1 MMGENTFLWSCVWQG
16 TVCVGVGL
24 VGSFVLRRRPARAHQ
39 MLLLAMIVA
48 VIVPVMSV
56 VVKHFEWGMFVAEP
70 VVSEPVVESRLES
83 SDYEM
88 ADVGVVGSVQPGTNV
103 SEAAAG
109 RAAIARAQPAVIA
122 RPEKAKLR
130 LGTLAIWG
138 WVAASLALYTR
149 LLVTFALGV
158 QLLGRS
164 SPSKRERIQKAA
176 EAARAKLGI
185 DKAVAVCSSDKV
197 RGSVIWCWSKR
208 PVLLVPSSGGE
219 TNGRLDWVSIV
230 CHELA
235 HWKRR
240 DHISG
245 LLAELVVCI
254 MPWNPLLWLA
264 KQRLVRLSEQACDD
278 WVVAAGQSGT
288 DYAESLLDL
297 APQGQMLLAPAV
309 VSSKSGLGDRVRRIL
324 QDKCSN
330 PRTGVWWALAVSI
343 VAACMAVG
351 AAFAQS
357 RPGKPEVATSE
368 AAPVVPTVRLYT
380 LPAGWRLDYDDGTRA
395 GGGRAWRSGMAKNLL
410 ELRVVPTPANEY
422 DESWTQDRIEFRIF
436 NPQGELMD
444 QIHAN
449 FQDWEG
455 PWCSYDWD
463 HSILAPDKYRLI
475 YLRGREDPKSGCTIP
490 LNRVEFPVDLSRH
503 GMYQLKFRPKLETS
517 KTAGPGK
524 YAPTTCTGKIIDTE
538 GNLVVGAKVAA
549 YELFFDMVGN
559 VNLRPVGAIITKSD
573 GNFLFE
579 TSPSVKKRR
588 SVGGYV
594 VAIKEGLALGWAE
607 WPLYST
613 QQVTITLGTP
623 MKLGGMVVDES
634 GAPVPKAEI
643 RALLFKK
650 KTSEKEKIK
659 WLPGIGPLE
668 WLAVKSDNRGRF
680 QFGNIPSNV
689 NADLIITASGLSTIY
704 TRKPDQIK
712 SGYEGASF
720 VAGKTD
726 IKITMPAEARIEG
739 KVVDKETGMGIA
751 GATLAVTPYFTGV
764 FFGRFLCTSK
774 EDGTFSIGGLRNG
787 KYLIRGRCVQGKVS
801 RLNVTAESGKTV
813 SGVII
818 ECPHMVQDLVTD
830 PNGATQPADTKE
842 KKAEALGN
850 TAKLGP

>member
-1 MMGENTFLWSCVWQG
+1 MMGENIFLWSCLWQG

-39 MLLLAMIVA
+39 ILLLAMIAA

-56 VVKHFEWGMFVAEP
+56 VVKHFEWGMFVTEP
-70 VVSEPVVESRLES
+70 VVSEPVVESQLEI

-88 ADVGVVGSVQPGTNV
+88 ADIGVVRSAESTMNV
-103 SEAAAG
+103 SEEAAG
-109 RAAIARAQPAVIA
+109 PAAIAGT
-122 RPEKAKLR
+122 EKPKLR

-138 WVAASLALYTR
+138 WLAVGLILYAR
-149 LLVTFALGV
+149 LLVALALGIR
-158 QLLGRS
+158 LLARAV
-164 SPSKRERIQKAA
+164 PVKCA
-176 EAARAKLGI
+176 EIRNAARAARRKLGI
-185 DKAVAVCSSDKV
+185 SRTVAVCSSNKV
-197 RGSVIWCWSKR
+197 RGPVIWCWSKR
-208 PVLLVPSSGGE
+208 PVLLVPSSSGE

-245 LLAELVVCI
+245 LLGELVVCI

-297 APQGQMLLAPAV
+297 APQGQMAFAPAV
-309 VSSKSGLGDRVRRIL
+309 LSSERGLGDRVRRIL
-324 QDKCSN
+324 QDDCSN
-330 PRTGVWWALAVSI
+330 PRTGVWWALAVSL
-343 VAACMAVG
+343 VAVCVAVG
-351 AAFAQS
+351 VAFAQTQ
-357 RPGKPEVATSE
+357 PGKPEVA
-368 AAPVVPTVRLYT
+368 ACKVAPVVPTVRLDA

-395 GGGRAWRSGMAKNLL
+395 GGGVWRSGMAKNLL
-410 ELRVVPTPANEY
+410 ELRIVPTPANKY

-436 NPQGELMD
+436 TPQGELMD

-475 YLRGREDPKSGCTIP
+475 YLRGRKDPKSGCTIP
-490 LNRVEFPVDLSRH
+490 LNRVEFPVDLSRP

-517 KTAGPGK
+517 KTAGPGE
-524 YAPTTCTGKIIDTE
+524 YPPTTCTGKIIDTE

-549 YELFFDMVGN
+549 YEMFFDMAGN
-559 VNLRPVGAIITKSD
+559 TNLRPVGAIITKSD

-579 TSPSVKKRR
+579 TTPSVKKSR
-588 SVGGYV
+588 SMGGYV

-607 WPLYST
+607 WPLYGT
-613 QQVTITLGTP
+613 QQVTITLGTS

-643 RALLFKK
+643 RAVLFKK
-650 KTSEKEKIK
+650 KTSEEEKIK
-659 WLPGIGPLE
+659 WLPGIVPLE
-668 WLAVKSDNRGRF
+668 WLAAKSDDKGRF

-689 NADLIITASGLSTIY
+689 SADLLITASGLSTIY
-704 TRKPDQIK
+704 TRKPDEIK
-712 SGYEGASF
+712 SGYEGAAF

-751 GATLAVTPYFTGV
+751 GATLAVTPHFTGV
-764 FFGRFLCTSK
+764 FFERFLCTSK
-774 EDGTFSIGGLRNG
+774 ENGTFSIGGLRNG
-787 KYLIRGRCVQGKVS
+787 KYLIILRGCSVQGKVPQ
-801 RLNVTAESGKTV
+801 LNVTAESGKTV

-818 ECPHMVQDLVTD
+818 EWPHMVQDLVTE

-850 TAKLGP
+850 TASSAP